1 VSGML
6 GAFAYLTLTGA
17 RNRFGRQLRRL
28 RSPRYVVALLFA
40 VAYFGFIFANPSS
53 RGGAASALLGPVVA
67 MAAMLALVG
76 LVSYWW
82 AFGSDTGALAFS
94 PAELQ
99 FLFPAPVTRR
109 QLIQFKLVRAQL
121 VILVNILI
129 WSVLLRRGGG
139 EGALAWVRP
148 LSLWVLFSTL
158 QLHRLGAT
166 LARTSAAEHGGAGL
180 RRSAVAIGGA
190 LLALGTVA
198 YGLVQA
204 WPAGGVTFQT
214 LEPTLRAATETPP
227 ASWALAPVR
236 LVLAPLFA
244 TDLATWG
251 RVFPF
256 ATALMLLHFLWVV
269 RADAAFEDAAVEASA
284 ERAARIAARRSG
296 GPGAPRRRRAG
307 ADAGATR
314 VWLPLPS
321 TGDPVVAIVWK
332 NMFAVARGDRFFRQ
346 TLFFGLAVVGLSIFS
361 FLRPAK
367 SELVIG
373 IITAWSA
380 MLVLLGPVWVRND
393 LRGDLPRLE
402 VLRTYPLAPA
412 RLVAAEVAS
421 SALVLTA
428 LELMLGAAVFV
439 ALLRAPDVALSVPDR
454 VAVAVAVALG
464 LPALN
469 LLSSAIH
476 NTAALLFP
484 AWLPVG
490 TERRPGIEA
499 MGQMYLTMFATLLV
513 LAVLLVLPAIA
524 GSLAAFLLRPTYGLW
539 GLVPAVVVGSAVAA
553 GELAIMG
560 RWMGDVFARTEPSD
574 VSAAA

>member
-1 VSGML
+1 M
-6 GAFAYLTLTGA
+6 
-17 RNRFGRQLRRL
+17 
-28 RSPRYVVALLFA
+28 VALLFA

-53 RGGAASALLGPVVA
+53 RAGGAGAAAGLLGPIVG
-67 MAAMLALVG
+67 MMAMLALSG
-76 LVSYWW
+76 LVAYWW
-82 AFGSDTGALAFS
+82 ALGADTAALAFS

-109 QLIQFKLVRAQL
+109 QLIQYKLVRAQI

-148 LSLWVLFSTL
+148 LSLWVLLSTL

-180 RRSAVAIGGA
+180 RRSAIAIGVA
-190 LLALGTVA
+190 ALGLGAVA

-204 WPAGGVTFQT
+204 WPVGGVTFET
-214 LEPTLRAATETPP
+214 LEPTLRAATGTPP

-236 LVLAPLFA
+236 VVLAPLFA
-244 TDLATWG
+244 TDLAQWG
-251 RVFPF
+251 RAFPY
-256 ATALMLLHFLWVV
+256 AAALMLLHFIWVI
-269 RADAAFEDAAVEASA
+269 RADAAFEDAAIEASA

-296 GPGAPRRRRAG
+296 GPERKRRRRRAAEG
-307 ADAGATR
+307 AVAAAPGR
-314 VWLPLPS
+314 IWLPLPS
-321 TGDPVVAIVWK
+321 TGDPALAIVWK

-346 TLFFGLAVVGLSIFS
+346 TLFFGLAVVGLSIFAY
-361 FLRPAK
+361 LRPER
-367 SELVIG
+367 SEVVIG
-373 IITAWSA
+373 MITAWSA

-402 VLRTYPLAPA
+402 VLRTYPLAPS

-421 SALVLTA
+421 SALVLTG
-428 LELMLGAAVFV
+428 LELMLGASVFV

-469 LLSSAIH
+469 LLSATIH

-490 TERRPGIEA
+490 AERKPGIEA
-499 MGQMYLTMFATLLV
+499 MGQMYLTMFATLIV
-513 LAVLLVLPAIA
+513 LAVLLLLPAIA
-524 GSLAAFLLRPTYGLW
+524 GAIAAFALRPTYGLW
-539 GLVPAVVVGSAVAA
+539 ALLPAVVAGSAVAA
-553 GELAIMG
+553 GELAIIV
-560 RWMGDVFARTEPSD
+560 RWMGGVFARTEPSD
-574 VSAAA
+574 ISAAA